1 MQDESCFP
9 ENEDAN
15 AAACQPSATTD
26 VQILKVDEQDDQ
38 PMDNREDTNDDQ
50 SSDQVRSVDDENSG
64 LPTDEVKMTL

>member
-1 MQDESCFP
+1 MQNESCFP

-15 AAACQPSATTD
+15 SAACQPGATTD
-26 VQILKVDEQDDQ
+26 VQILKVDKQDDQ
-38 PMDNREDTNDDQ
+38 TMGNREDTDDDQ